1 MGHIHPT
8 SATTTIAPTIPT
20 TTLVNRIHAPHRN
33 LRLYLGPVSH
43 HKSNL
48 SPGKSGF
55 RKVASLYCQGGEAKI
70 MAIKAAIVAL
80 IACIFVPAQGWSQ
93 THLSGTVR
101 DSEGAVISGARIFIH
116 WDRSGSDVGL
126 TTNVGIKQDLTLT
139 TDANGS
145 FSAELPSGLFTMF
158 WSRPPPSRRI
168 VGRFDLTPGQTA
180 TFNAKLSVSL
190 IVVKELP
197 GPRVSAPK

>member
-1 MGHIHPT
+1 
-8 SATTTIAPTIPT
+8 
-20 TTLVNRIHAPHRN
+20 
-33 LRLYLGPVSH
+33 
-43 HKSNL
+43 
-48 SPGKSGF
+48 
-55 RKVASLYCQGGEAKI
+55 

-145 FSAELPSGLFTMF
+145 FSAELPSGFYDVLVTATAF
-158 WSRPPPSRRI
+158 SPDCRKIR
-168 VGRFDLTPGQTA
+168 LNAGQTA

>member
-1 MGHIHPT
+1 MQTGTVAHAEGGIHNV
-8 SATTTIAPTIPT
+8 TTPGVPEGTIPHEGSR
-20 TTLVNRIHAPHRN
+20 VD
-33 LRLYLGPVSH
+33 
-43 HKSNL
+43 
-48 SPGKSGF
+48 F
-55 RKVASLYCQGGEAKI
+55 RA
-70 MAIKAAIVAL
+70 
-80 IACIFVPAQGWSQ
+80 
-93 THLSGTVR
+93 TV
-101 DSEGAVISGARIFIH
+101 E
-116 WDRSGSDVGL
+116 L

-168 VGRFDLTPGQTA
+168 VGRFDLTPGQKA

>member
-1 MGHIHPT
+1 MRKEQFTT
-8 SATTTIAPTIPT
+8 SRHRESGKERFHTKAVDFRAT
-20 TTLVNRIHAPHRN
+20 
-33 LRLYLGPVSH
+33 
-43 HKSNL
+43 
-48 SPGKSGF
+48 
-55 RKVASLYCQGGEAKI
+55 
-70 MAIKAAIVAL
+70 
-80 IACIFVPAQGWSQ
+80 
-93 THLSGTVR
+93 
-101 DSEGAVISGARIFIH
+101 
-116 WDRSGSDVGL
+116 VGL

-190 IVVKELP
+190 IV
-197 GPRVSAPK
+197 

>member
-145 FSAELPSGLFTMF
+145 FSAELPSGFYDVLVTATAF
-158 WSRPPPSRRI
+158 SPDCRKIR
-168 VGRFDLTPGQTA
+168 LNAGQTA